1 MIQWVDR
8 AFRNTFFLRAILLI
22 TSVGLLSFFAV
33 LERIDAVIYDQIS
46 TIQHY
51 SPDDDI
57 VIVAI
62 DEESIKTLGRWPWS
76 RSVHAELIKR
86 LESIGNPAVAFDLI
100 FSEPQANDPDA
111 DHSLASAI
119 ASHGRVILPVV
130 PVDDK
135 NRDYVYLV
143 EPLPIYRQH
152 AQLGHV
158 DIELDSDGIAR
169 RVFLTAGIEEP
180 EWPAFALVLAASTH
194 QYTINS
200 MNSFSDDKVK
210 FWGRWVRSHE
220 VLIPYVGKTG
230 SFQQVSYA
238 QVLLDDRVL
247 VSLRNKFILVGM
259 TATGIG
265 TRFATPVS
273 PLNRQPMSGVEWHA
287 NVLSMLLHNRA
298 ILPISHYSTSLIS
311 VAWVLA
317 ILFLFS
323 IFSRNITMPLLLVL
337 IGCGLCAIWIVLR
350 FLHIW
355 FPPGAALVGT
365 IAIYPLLN
373 WQRIN
378 EYMRSLFVAKAGSNA
393 ALESVGDGVITTDA
407 HNHIIYMNKGAERIL
422 GVALEQAQGVSL
434 LKLMKLSKIHDS
446 VIFNELIDSEIPL
459 PISGIDTI
467 QCYLKTS
474 SGEKRAVRITR
485 RMLRDEH
492 EALMGFLF
500 ALADITD
507 TIELTKQVAYQASYD
522 TLTNLPNRALLLT
535 RFKEMTSL
543 PEKYGKIIAVFFVS
557 LDNFKK
563 INDAL
568 GHRAG
573 DELIRMVSQ
582 RLNSIISNTNFLARW
597 GGDEFVLLFSD
608 LHDKDRAS
616 QRAQETLDL
625 IEHQFLLHGQEVFVT
640 VSIGISF
647 FSKDGNDNEVV
658 LERASTAMH
667 RIKNEGGNS
676 FGFYSMESSVAW
688 TRDRLKLEKELR
700 IALNSGHLQVLY
712 QPIVDVYQQNIVRM
726 EALVRWPH
734 PTRGYLSPSEFIP
747 LAESIGLMEQLGKEV
762 LKIACLAAHKLIQ
775 IGKPIHVSV
784 NVHPHQLLHGN
795 FLPALSRVLTETGLP
810 ATSLILE
817 ITESAVVSDMARASV
832 ILQQIKTLGALIAL
846 DDFGTGYSSLTLL
859 RELPIDILKIDKSF
873 IRALDQNINDLTIT
887 QAIIGLGVNLGLM
900 IVAEGVESDR
910 QARILLENHCYL
922 QQGYFFSRPVPYESI
937 LQLVNEADLSNLASI
952 KQLCAIVNLK

>member
-1 MIQWVDR
+1 MMQWVDH
-8 AFRNTFFLRAILLI
+8 AFRNTFLLRAILLI
-22 TSVGLLSFFAV
+22 TGVGLLSFFAV

-51 SPDDDI
+51 PPDDDI

-62 DEESIKTLGRWPWS
+62 DEESIKALGHWPWS

-86 LESIGNPAVAFDLI
+86 LKSIDNPAVAFDLI
-100 FSEPQANDPDA
+100 FSEPQAPDA

-119 ASHGRVILPVV
+119 ASHGKVILPIV

-135 NRDYVYLV
+135 NRDYVYLI
-143 EPLPIYRQH
+143 EPLPMYRQH
-152 AQLGHV
+152 AKLGHV

-169 RVFLTAGIEEP
+169 RIFLTAGIEEP
-180 EWPAFALVLAASTH
+180 EWPAFALVLAASTN
-194 QYTINS
+194 QNTIS
-200 MNSFSDDKVK
+200 INSFSDDDSK
-210 FWGRWVRSHE
+210 FWGRWVRSQE
-220 VLIPYVGKTG
+220 VLIPYIGKSG

-238 QVLLDDRVL
+238 QVLSDDQIL
-247 VSLRNKFILVGM
+247 AGLRNKFILVGM
-259 TATGIG
+259 TAAGIG

-273 PLNRQPMSGVEWHA
+273 PIDRQPMSGVEWHA
-287 NVLSMLLHNRA
+287 NVLSMLLHGRA
-298 ILPISHYSTSLIS
+298 ILPIPNYSISLIS
-311 VAWVLA
+311 MTWVFA
-317 ILFLFS
+317 IVFMLG
-323 IFSRNITMPLLLVL
+323 IFQRNITIPLLLAL
-337 IGCGLCAIWIVLR
+337 ISCGLCAVWIVLR

-355 FPPGAALVGT
+355 LPPGAALTGT

-378 EYMRSLFVAKAGSNA
+378 EFMQILFVAKAGSNA
-393 ALESVGDGVITTDA
+393 ALESVGDGVITTDT

-422 GVALEQAQGVSL
+422 GVTLNQAQGVSL
-434 LKLMKLSKIHDS
+434 LKLMHLSKMQES
-446 VIFNELIDSEIPL
+446 TAFTEFIDLEISIPA
-459 PISGIDTI
+459 PSMGTI
-467 QCYLKTS
+467 QCYLKTPG
-474 SGEKRAVRITR
+474 GEKRAVRITR
-485 RMLRDEH
+485 HMLRDEH

-507 TIELTKQVAYQASYD
+507 TVELTKQVAYQASYD
-522 TLTNLPNRALLLT
+522 TLTNLPNRVLLLT
-535 RFKEMTSL
+535 RFKEMASL
-543 PEKYGKIIAVFFVS
+543 PQKYGKIITVFFVS

-573 DELIRMVSQ
+573 DELLKMASQ
-582 RLNSIISNTNFLARW
+582 RLSSIISNDSFLARW

-608 LHDKDRAS
+608 LQDKEAAA
-616 QRAQETLDL
+616 QRAQEALGL
-625 IEHQFLLHGQEVFVT
+625 IEHQFLLYGQEVFVT

-647 FSKDGNDNEVV
+647 FSGEGEGNEAV
-658 LERASTAMH
+658 LERAGTAM
-667 RIKNEGGNS
+667 RRVKSEGGNS
-676 FGFYSMESSVAW
+676 FGFYSAESSIAW
-688 TRDRLKLEKELR
+688 TRDRLKFEKELR
-700 IALNSGHLQVLY
+700 LALNEGHLQVLY
-712 QPIVDVYQQNIVRM
+712 QPIVDVRQQDIVRM

-734 PTRGYLSPSEFIP
+734 PTRGYLSPGDFIP
-747 LAESIGLMEQLGKEV
+747 LAESVGLMEQLGKEV
-762 LKIACLAAHKLIQ
+762 LKTACIAAHKLMQ
-775 IGKPIHVSV
+775 IDKPIHVSV
-784 NVHPHQLLHGN
+784 NVHPRQLLHGN
-795 FLPALSRVLTETGLP
+795 FLPALSRVLTETRLP

-817 ITESAVVSDMARASV
+817 ITESAVVSDMAQASV
-832 ILQQIKTLGALIAL
+832 ILQQIKALGALIAL

-910 QARILLENHCYL
+910 QARILLENHCHL

-937 LQLVNEADLSNLASI
+937 LQLVNEADLSSVASI
-952 KQLCAIVNLK
+952 KRLCAVVNLK